1 MNSALRAV
9 RPVPILNTC
18 SDTAVTAALWAR
30 AGSGAPVLLKDLLAG
45 LLDELHEV
53 CVTRGGLPSSL
64 LRCPSEPR
72 AEVEAAS
79 ASLSRAA

>member
-30 AGSGAPVLLKDLLAG
+30 ADSGAPVLLKDLLAG
-45 LLDELHEV
+45 LLDEL
-53 CVTRGGLPSSL
+53 G
-64 LRCPSEPR
+64 
-72 AEVEAAS
+72 S
-79 ASLSRAA
+79 A